1 METVVSLLAM
11 FLRMVLSEKKPGG
24 WTALL
29 VVSMVTLIPMVKEE
43 NSPMLAVSPV
53 MARITN
59 KNSTI
64 KALKLKMMR
73 IQFKKIQLTQQ
84 TDLDKQMLYN

>member
-1 METVVSLLAM
+1 
-11 FLRMVLSEKKPGG
+11 MVI
-24 WTALL
+24 
-29 VVSMVTLIPMVKEE
+29 LIPMVKDE

-64 KALKLKMMR
+64 KALKLKMIR